1 MSSEQ
6 HDRVVMLTFLSVLLV
21 PFTFTN
27 PQIVPNLNEFV
38 YFAEQ
43 KKKDILNNV
52 GNQTVDGSY
61 CVCVCL
67 SVCLCVKVFNY
78 SSY

>member
-1 MSSEQ
+1 VLYVHCLEKMVQDILHNNYIITLLGSSYSMSSEQ

-43 KKKDILNNV
+43 KKR
-52 GNQTVDGSY
+52 Y
-61 CVCVCL
+61 
-67 SVCLCVKVFNY
+67 FE
-78 SSY
+78 